1 MALKSV
7 LVIPPVCS
15 SWSVLHQ
22 AVCVSN
28 DWFVHPLFTRLLQ
41 LLKLCM
47 FLVTIVLPST
57 YLAFPPVSPSV
68 LVVRLWIWLDC
79 LSACFPLA
87 SLLWIVRTLHC
98 VYKYCYSPA
107 SRRTLLV
114 KRNLES
120 FMHNSTKVPQSSRTY
135 TSFKFYL
142 HGKHSFLKCFQTNN
156 NDNNNKKHTTKQ
168 TRQKPKQLNSDQ
180 NSTKSNRQT
189 QPTRRLIKP

>member
-120 FMHNSTKVPQSSRTY
+120 FMHNSTKVPQSSCTY

-142 HGKHSFLKCFQTNN
+142 HGKHSFFEMLPNKQQWQQQQKTHNKTN
-156 NDNNNKKHTTKQ
+156 KTK
-168 TRQKPKQLNSDQ
+168 T
-180 NSTKSNRQT
+180 
-189 QPTRRLIKP
+189 

>member
-1 MALKSV
+1 MTGSFIHSSPDCCSFLSFV
-7 LVIPPVCS
+7 CFLWRLFCHPLTLPFLLSLLVS
-15 SWSVLHQ
+15 LW
-22 AVCVSN
+22 CVSG
-28 DWFVHPLFTRLLQ
+28 
-41 LLKLCM
+41 
-47 FLVTIVLPST
+47 LVS
-57 YLAFPPVSPSV
+57 
-68 LVVRLWIWLDC
+68 
-79 LSACFPLA
+79 FPLA

-120 FMHNSTKVPQSSRTY
+120 FMHNSTKVPQSSCTY